1 MTKKHP
7 DAAEVQQDES
17 VAEPQSPVADELPSE
32 ACEPGVPSAAYDSY
46 TPPAYGEAVPT
57 SYDIAALGTLLAE
70 GAVGHLNQE
79 ELTLIRAAVRAFCL
93 QFKGV
98 AEA

>member
-17 VAEPQSPVADELPSE
+17 VADELTPE
-32 ACEPGVPSAAYDSY
+32 AFDPGVPSADCYPY
-46 TPPAYGEAVPT
+46 PPPVYGEAVPN
-57 SYDIAALGTLLAE
+57 SYDIAALGTLLTE